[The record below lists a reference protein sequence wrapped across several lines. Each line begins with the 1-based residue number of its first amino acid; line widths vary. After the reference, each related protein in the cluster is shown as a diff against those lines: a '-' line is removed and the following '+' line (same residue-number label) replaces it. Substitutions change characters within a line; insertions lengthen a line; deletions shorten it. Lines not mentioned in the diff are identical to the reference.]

1 MRQINTI
8 LLSAV
13 FLFAGLFSFGQA
25 SEASVMIDKENRHAV
40 TIVVDQP
47 EAATR
52 DALRMRLERSGLKI
66 RQTDGV
72 SKYKGVILSE
82 ISSEK
87 LDIYTKVEPGPNNS
101 SVVYMAVSRGY
112 NNYTNSRSDS
122 SINQN
127 VKTFLESF
135 ILDANNHSSDLGITS
150 QMNDITKGEKDY
162 QQLLDDQSDL
172 QKKRTA
178 IDNKLLEIQ
187 NTLLLKREDLDKRKI
202 ALQGAKDKRSKL

>member
-1 MRQINTI
+1 MKQIKTI

-13 FLFAGLFSFGQA
+13 FLFTVLFSFGQA

-47 EAATR
+47 ESATR
-52 DALRMRLERSGLKI
+52 EALKMRLERSGLKV
-66 RQTDGV
+66 RATDGV
-72 SKYKGVILSE
+72 AKYKGVILSE

-87 LDIYTKVEPGPNNS
+87 VDIYTKVEPGPNNS

-112 NNYTNSRSDS
+112 NNYTNSKSDS
-122 SINQN
+122 GINQN

-135 ILDANNHSSDLGITS
+135 ILDANNHSSDLGITT
-150 QMNDITKGEKDY
+150 QMNELTKGEKDY

-178 IDNKLLEIQ
+178 IDNKLTELQ
-187 NTLLLKREDLDKRKI
+187 NTLLLKREDLDKKKI